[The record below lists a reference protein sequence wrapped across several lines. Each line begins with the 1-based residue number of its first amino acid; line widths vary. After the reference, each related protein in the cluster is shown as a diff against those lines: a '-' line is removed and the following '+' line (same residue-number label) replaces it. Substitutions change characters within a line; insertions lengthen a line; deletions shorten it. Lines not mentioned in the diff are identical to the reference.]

1 MIQST
6 VADTCIITL
15 WMLVNE
21 RKKRGLGFKI
31 VNQIHDA
38 VLLSVPENEIDATK
52 LALYETMATIAIPL
66 KPIPLVLGI
75 DIDVMTRWGVKQ

>member
-1 MIQST
+1 
-6 VADTCIITL
+6 
-15 WMLVNE
+15 MLVNE

>member
-1 MIQST
+1 VIQST

>member
-15 WMLVNE
+15 WMMARE
-21 RKKRGLGFKI
+21 RKARGLKFKF

-38 VLLSVPENEIDATK
+38 IVLAVPEDEIDQTK
-52 LALYETMATIAIPL
+52 QVLYDTMATIAIPL
-66 KPIPLVLGI
+66 PKPLVLGI
-75 DIDVMTRWGVKQ
+75 DIDVMSRWGVKQ